1 MAKAASA
8 MIAFT
13 APFKPGAAW
22 IQEPSGPELA
32 GGFVR
37 PDCRQVFTGLSGNT
51 GLSRRVAARRGS
63 RTMESTNTENFENFN
78 ERLSQWV
85 ASQGFWFQL
94 RYSMSGSGM
103 KGRAMFHLLRL
114 FFRLLVF
121 MLLVAIGVL
130 VYLVKRTDSEKFVNE
145 IRDSLQSSLAAGE
158 LETRGV
164 QRVQGQLDISRLA
177 AEGGESTFY
186 DSLEARNIR
195 MRMGLVDGL
204 VGVWNPGNIFIARLE
219 ANLKAGTN
227 DDKLA
232 NELGKVI
239 FAQSPTFNISSIEI
253 ANATLHWGYS
263 DQTRGSILNSEM
275 RVQRTETG
283 WRLSFRKGTFRQ
295 NWLRRLEIVDLV
307 VLVEPG
313 GLLFERAEFKQGRGT
328 VEFPGLKLTAGSRP
342 QVDGIVK
349 IRNIELAHILPPALL
364 NFLEGSLSGDFRASG
379 STNSNEGVCLQG
391 RVILDGQDSIS
402 LRDRFHVLK
411 ALSVVDY
418 SRNYRRVVF
427 STGAFQ
433 IRTQGGGL
441 SLTEIDVQDG
451 DLFTMRGQLAV
462 RLPTQQEVDLAMQQ
476 GTGLDSS
483 PLFISEDEIA
493 EAGTLEAGETDD
505 FTLDRAA
512 QEAQRVQEGRQSP
525 DSLSLFDRLGLGV
538 ELRRLQTQAAER
550 ISRMLRY
557 EGQLLITLPADAF
570 ERAPILAEM
579 FPVDPAT
586 RRVAMTV
593 PVLGH
598 LYELTL
604 LQAEDIYQ
612 RGQR

>member
-1 MAKAASA
+1 
-8 MIAFT
+8 
-13 APFKPGAAW
+13 
-22 IQEPSGPELA
+22 
-32 GGFVR
+32 
-37 PDCRQVFTGLSGNT
+37 
-51 GLSRRVAARRGS
+51 
-63 RTMESTNTENFENFN
+63 MESTHSDNLENFK

-103 KGRAMFHLLRL
+103 KGRAVFHL
-114 FFRLLVF
+114 FRLCFRFLVF
-121 MLLVAIGVL
+121 MLVVAIGLL
-130 VYLVKRTDSEKFVNE
+130 VYLVKRADSEKFAE
-145 IRDSLQSSLAAGE
+145 DIRSGLQSSLAAGE
-158 LETRGV
+158 LEMRGV

-186 DSLEARNIR
+186 DSMEARNIR
-195 MRMGLVDGL
+195 MRMDLIDGL
-204 VGVWNPGNIFIARLE
+204 VGVWNPGNIFIAKLE
-219 ANLKAGTN
+219 ADLKAGTD

-239 FAQSPTFNISSIEI
+239 FSKSPTFNISSIEI

-275 RVQRTETG
+275 RLQRTETG
-283 WRLSFRKGTFRQ
+283 WRLSFRKGIFRQ

-328 VEFPGLKLTAGSRP
+328 AEFPGLKITAGSRP

-349 IRNIELAHILPPALL
+349 IRNLELAHLLPPALL
-364 NFLEGSLSGDFRASG
+364 NFLDGSLSGDFRVSG
-379 STNSNEGVCLQG
+379 STNTNEGVSFQG
-391 RVILDGQDSIS
+391 RVILDGQDSIA

-433 IRTQGGGL
+433 IRTQRGGMSL
-441 SLTEIDVQDG
+441 SEIDVQDG

-462 RLPTQQEVDLAMQQ
+462 RLPTQQEVDLAIQQ

-493 EAGTLEAGETDD
+493 EAGALQAGGTDD
-505 FTLDRAA
+505 FTLSRAA
-512 QEAQRVQEGRQSP
+512 QEAQRIQDGRQSA

-538 ELRRLQTQAAER
+538 ELRRLQVQAAER

-557 EGQLLITLPADAF
+557 EGRLSITLPADAF
-570 ERAPILAEM
+570 ERAPILAGM
-579 FPVDPAT
+579 YPVDPAT
-586 RRVAMTV
+586 RRVPMTV
-593 PVLGH
+593 PILGH

-612 RGQR
+612 KGQR